1 VEDADGEGSARCG
14 CEAMNKLGGGGSRYI
29 ALQDVPLASVD
40 YHCSSVVEAL
50 AADATIL
57 AAVAAAR
64 GTLPSGYK

>member
-1 VEDADGEGSARCG
+1 MEDADGEGSARCG
-14 CEAMNKLGGGGSRYI
+14 CEAMSSRYI

-64 GTLPSGYK
+64 GTPPSGYK